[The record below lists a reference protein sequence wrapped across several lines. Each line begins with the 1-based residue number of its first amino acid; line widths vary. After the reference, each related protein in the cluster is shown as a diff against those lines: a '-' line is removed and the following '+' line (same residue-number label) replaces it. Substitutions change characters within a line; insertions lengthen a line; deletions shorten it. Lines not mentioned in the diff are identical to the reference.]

1 MHLLVRTTID
11 SASLQGRV
19 RETLRS
25 LDPDLPLAPLQPL
38 EEARGAALA
47 APRLRARLLSGFA
60 LAAAIL
66 AAMGLYGVV
75 SHSVASRT
83 REIGLRVA
91 LGARRREILGLVLG
105 QALKPA
111 LCGALVGVVAAALS
125 MRALSSL
132 LFGVAPFDA
141 GSYAAMAVLLMLVSL
156 AASYLPARRA
166 LAIDPTS
173 ALK

>member
-1 MHLLVRTTID
+1 
-11 SASLQGRV
+11 
-19 RETLRS
+19 
-25 LDPDLPLAPLQPL
+25 
-38 EEARGAALA
+38 
-47 APRLRARLLSGFA
+47 
-60 LAAAIL
+60 
-66 AAMGLYGVV
+66 MGLYGVV